1 MMKKLSIDDK
11 LGLDLYNTDEHE
23 SHIDVD
29 LSCTDVEEIMKL
41 VLACP
46 AECYKYTDGQ
56 FSFSHLGCLECGTCR
71 VLSHD
76 KIVKSWNHPMGTIGV
91 SFRQG

>member
-1 MMKKLSIDDK
+1 MKKLSVEAK
-11 LGLDLYNTDEHE
+11 LGLDLFHTDEE
-23 SHIDVD
+23 NSHIDVD
-29 LSCTDVEEIMKL
+29 LECKEEEEIRKL

-46 AECYKYTDGQ
+46 AECYKYIDGK
-56 FSFSHLGCLECGTCR
+56 FSFSYLGCLECGTCR

-76 KIVKSWNHPMGTIGV
+76 KIVKGWKHPHGEIGV

>member
-1 MMKKLSIDDK
+1 MKKMSIDDK
-11 LGLDLYNTDEHE
+11 LGCNLFSTDEFH

-29 LSCTDVEEIMKL
+29 LSSTDLEEIKKL

-46 AECYKYTDGQ
+46 AECYKYIDGN

-71 VLSHD
+71 VVSGGKL
-76 KIVKSWNHPMGTIGV
+76 IKSWNHPMGTVGV